1 MENIFIID
9 NMTLDVLNEACDFID
24 FMVQGCDVDFLMLF
38 EKPILNIDELILNI
52 HPSIEEIYDSVME
65 NQEISK
71 NVASWGLQASFVSS
85 QKYNF
90 IGNIK
95 ELNKK
100 NISLLEK
107 YATEEFYELFG
118 QLGSNMK
125 VLTEEEISKL
135 YEIAD
140 KSRSEFTEEDYMLID
155 KYNNNS
161 PVSWIF
167 PDVEIIE

>member
-1 MENIFIID
+1 
-9 NMTLDVLNEACDFID
+9 
-24 FMVQGCDVDFLMLF
+24 
-38 EKPILNIDELILNI
+38 
-52 HPSIEEIYDSVME
+52 ME
-65 NQEISK
+65 NQEICK
-71 NVASWGLQASFVSS
+71 NIASWGLQATFVSL

-167 PDVEIIE
+167 PDVEIIA